1 MRKRAG
7 LLLMLVGLM
16 LASLAALLVLGMS
29 QQAQQQATQQIR
41 QVYVLTLVK
50 DVPEN
55 TLISPEM
62 LAVKPFPADFVPAG
76 AVGSV
81 EETTGKY
88 SATKLYKDTILLS
101 SQLTTTKLVRDLAS
115 NVPPGK
121 VAFWLPMPDLLVSA
135 GGLKQGDRVDVLL
148 TVVIATSED
157 GRIGAGGQDGKF
169 YSTQTTLQNV
179 QVYAVGTVDQA
190 IESGAQP
197 ASSSAA
203 SQINRAARTS
213 NSNEKTAIVLLLD
226 HQDAVILKWVKDVD
240 GTVDVVLRSTDDSQ
254 VVRTDGMSNDTIIDR
269 FKFRVPLQPASPA
282 AARPQP

>member
-7 LLLMLVGLM
+7 MLLMLVGLM

-41 QVYVLTLVK
+41 QVYVLTMVK

-101 SQLTTTKLVRDLAS
+101 SQLTTTKLVRELAS

-121 VAFWLPMPDLLVSA
+121 VAFWLPMPDLLASA
-135 GGLKQGDRVDVLL
+135 GGVKQGDHVDVLL
-148 TVVIATSED
+148 TVIIATSED

-169 YSTQTTLQNV
+169 Y
-179 QVYAVGTVDQA
+179 
-190 IESGAQP
+190 
-197 ASSSAA
+197 
-203 SQINRAARTS
+203 
-213 NSNEKTAIVLLLD
+213 
-226 HQDAVILKWVKDVD
+226 
-240 GTVDVVLRSTDDSQ
+240 
-254 VVRTDGMSNDTIIDR
+254 
-269 FKFRVPLQPASPA
+269 
-282 AARPQP
+282 